1 MENKPL
7 CNIVVE
13 NTTQKSTYNNLW
25 SQIASPPATPDTQV
39 QRPRIPAYSSFSS
52 HHSRPHTNR
61 RPQPQHNGVKSY
73 FREHS
78 KNSTINYIIRRFAG
92 MLVQMTHR
100 PRF

>member
-1 MENKPL
+1 M
-7 CNIVVE
+7 E

-25 SQIASPPATPDTQV
+25 SQIASPPATGHTQV
-39 QRPRIPAYSSFSS
+39 QRPQIPVYSS

-78 KNSTINYIIRRFAG
+78 NFHLS
-92 MLVQMTHR
+92 
-100 PRF
+100 

>member
-1 MENKPL
+1 M
-7 CNIVVE
+7 E

-73 FREHS
+73 FREHFDFHPS
-78 KNSTINYIIRRFAG
+78 IEDVGTYCYQLSYQFP
-92 MLVQMTHR
+92 L
-100 PRF
+100 P